1 MGRAHKSNGIFIMVD
16 LQVSG
21 STLPLLRGTSTS
33 QSRRTLPSAKALG
46 FLQAEVWRQRCY
58 DEECSNYQ
66 SPAVPVPAEVLR

>member
-21 STLPLLRGTSTS
+21 STLPLLSGTGTS

-46 FLQAEVWRQRCY
+46 LLQAEVWRQRCY
-58 DEECSNYQ
+58 DEECSTYQ
-66 SPAVPVPAEVLR
+66 SPAVPMPAEVLR